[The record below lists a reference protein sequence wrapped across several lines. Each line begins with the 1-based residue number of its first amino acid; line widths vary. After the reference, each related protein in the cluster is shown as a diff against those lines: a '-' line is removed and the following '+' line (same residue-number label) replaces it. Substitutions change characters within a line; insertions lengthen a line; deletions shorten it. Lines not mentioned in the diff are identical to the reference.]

1 VIKRLFDFLASAAAL
16 VVLSPLLLLLGA
28 AIVVDSGWPAL
39 FRQARVGR
47 GGAIF
52 RILKFRTM
60 VPGADTMGRLTVGR
74 DSRVTR
80 VGGFLRRT
88 KLDELPQLLNVFLG
102 QMSLVGPRPEVPE
115 YVDYYSPEDR
125 DCIFSV
131 RPGITDNASIK
142 FRNESDLLVD
152 AEDPEN
158 YYIEQILPAKLAL
171 YREYV
176 EGRSFGND
184 IRIILQTIRTIW

>member
-1 VIKRLFDFLASAAAL
+1 
-16 VVLSPLLLLLGA
+16 
-28 AIVVDSGWPAL
+28 
-39 FRQARVGR
+39 
-47 GGAIF
+47 
-52 RILKFRTM
+52 
-60 VPGADTMGRLTVGR
+60 
-74 DSRVTR
+74 
-80 VGGFLRRT
+80 
-88 KLDELPQLLNVFLG
+88 
-102 QMSLVGPRPEVPE
+102 MSLVGPRPEVPE

-125 DCIFSV
+125 DCILSV

-184 IRIILQTIRTIW
+184 IKIILQTIRAIW

>member
-1 VIKRLFDFLASAAAL
+1 
-16 VVLSPLLLLLGA
+16 
-28 AIVVDSGWPAL
+28 
-39 FRQARVGR
+39 
-47 GGAIF
+47 
-52 RILKFRTM
+52 
-60 VPGADTMGRLTVGR
+60 MGRLTVGR